1 MTVIPANSSPLAGLR
16 AALRSNDAILAV
28 AVLLILAL
36 MIIPLPPLA
45 LDLLVAFNF
54 ALSAGIILIAMY
66 IREPLDFSVF
76 PSVLL
81 LITLFRLGLN
91 VAASRLILLDADA
104 GKVVSTFGQM
114 LVGGNYV
121 VGVVVFLTLMII
133 QFVVI
138 TNGAG
143 RVAEVAAR
151 FTLDAMPGKQLAIDA
166 DLNAGAITESDAR
179 RRRRIIETEADFY
192 GAMDGASKFVRGDAI
207 AAVAIVL
214 VNIVGGF
221 LVGMFQLRLSLLE
234 ALQTYTLLTVGS
246 GLVVQIP
253 ALLVSTA
260 AGLIVTRSASEES
273 LGNDVMAQ
281 LGNPSALAVVTVLVL
296 GMMLIPGLPKI
307 PFLLIGSATGSA
319 AYFLWQKKQKQA
331 ALPAPA
337 APAAPAESQDDVTG
351 LLGVDALELEIGYG
365 LIPLVGEERAEN
377 LLRRVT
383 AIRRQM
389 ATELGIVLPKVRIRD
404 NLTLAAHAYRIKL
417 RGEEIA
423 RGEIVMDRYLAIG
436 VADGSSKVGPE
447 LSGIKTT
454 EPAFGLPALWITET
468 QRGQAELAGYTVVD
482 PISVIT
488 THLTEIIRL
497 HSASLMGRQQVQELL
512 DRVKKESPAA
522 VDGLVPDLLTLGEL
536 QEVLRN
542 LLRERLSVRD
552 LPTILEVLANN
563 ARLTRDPDVLAEAAR
578 QSMARTITNLYR
590 HDDGRLHVITLAP
603 ALESQL
609 KSSLASSER
618 GLSLQIDAERAHL
631 LLQKTGEEM
640 EKMAGQGYQP
650 ILLCAR
656 EVRLAFRRFAER
668 VLPNLLV
675 IAFSEIAPGVPVQA
689 HGVIDV

>member
-1 MTVIPANSSPLAGLR
+1 MTVIPATPPPLTGFR
-16 AALRSNDAILAV
+16 ALIRSNDAILAV
-28 AVLLILAL
+28 TVLIILAL
-36 MIIPLPPLA
+36 MILPLPPLM
-45 LDLLVAFNF
+45 LDLLIAFNF

-66 IREPLDFSVF
+66 TREPLDFSAF

-81 LITLFRLGLN
+81 LITLLRLGLN
-91 VAASRLILLDADA
+91 VAASRLILLEADA
-104 GKVVSTFGQM
+104 GKVIATFGNL

-166 DLNAGAITESDAR
+166 DLNAGVITEAEAR
-179 RRRRIIETEADFY
+179 RRRRVIETEADFY
-192 GAMDGASKFVRGDAI
+192 GAMDGSSKFVRGDAI

-214 VNIVGGF
+214 VNIIGGF
-221 LVGMFQLRLSLLE
+221 LVGMFQLNLTLLE

-273 LGNDVMAQ
+273 LGDDVLGQ
-281 LGNPSALAVVTVLVL
+281 LGNPSALGVVTVLLL
-296 GMMLIPGLPKI
+296 GMMLIPGLPKA
-307 PFLLIGSATGSA
+307 PFLFMGLSTGSA
-319 AYFLWQKKQKQA
+319 AYFILRKKDRQA
-331 ALPAPA
+331 AQVERDAIA
-337 APAAPAESQDDVTG
+337 NAPAAPAESPDDVNG
-351 LLGVDALELEIGYG
+351 LLAVDPLELEIGYG

-404 NLTLAAHAYRIKL
+404 NLTLPAHAYRIRL

-423 RGEIVMDRYLAIG
+423 RGEIMMDRFLAIG
-436 VADGSSKVGPE
+436 VAE
-447 LSGIKTT
+447 EANTLQGIKTT
-454 EPAFGLPALWITET
+454 EPAFGLPAMWIAET
-468 QRGQAELAGYTVVD
+468 QRGQAELAGYTIVD

-497 HSASLMGRQQVQELL
+497 HSWVLLGRQQTQELL
-512 DRVKKESPAA
+512 DRVKKDMPAA
-522 VDGLVPDLLTLGEL
+522 VDGLIPELLSLGET
-536 QEVLRN
+536 QDVLRN
-542 LLRERLSVRD
+542 LLRERLPIRD
-552 LPTILEVLANN
+552 MPTILEVLANN

-578 QSMARTITNLYR
+578 QSMARTITNLYK
-590 HDDGRLHVITLAP
+590 HEDGRLHVITLAP
-603 ALESQL
+603 ALEAQL
-609 KSSLASSER
+609 KATLASSER
-618 GLSLQIDAERAHL
+618 GLNLQLDPARAHAL
-631 LLQKTGEEM
+631 LRKTGDEM
-640 EKMAGQGYQP
+640 EKMAAQGYQP

-656 EVRLAFRRFAER
+656 EVRLVFRRFAER
-668 VLPNLLV
+668 ALPNLMV
-675 IAFSEIAPGVPVQA
+675 MAFSEIAPGVQVQA
-689 HGVIDV
+689 HGVVDL

>member
-54 ALSAGIILIAMY
+54 ALSAGVILIAMY

-104 GKVVSTFGQM
+104 GKVVSTFGKL

-281 LGNPSALAVVTVLVL
+281 LGNPSALGVVTVLVL
-296 GMMLIPGLPKI
+296 GMMFIPGLPKI
-307 PFLLIGSATGSA
+307 PFLLIGSATGGA

-404 NLTLAAHAYRIKL
+404 NLTLPAHAYRIKL

-423 RGEIVMDRYLAIG
+423 RGEIAIDRYLAIG
-436 VADGSSKVGPE
+436 LADGSSKGGQE
-447 LSGIKTT
+447 LQGIKTT
-454 EPAFGLPALWITET
+454 EPAFGLPALWITEA

-512 DRVKKESPAA
+512 DRAKKEAPAT
-522 VDGLVPDLLTLGEL
+522 VDGLIPELLTLGEL
-536 QEVLRN
+536 QDVLRN
-542 LLRERLSVRD
+542 LLRERLPIRD

-618 GLSLQIDAERAHL
+618 GLSLQIDAQRAHL
-631 LLQKTGEEM
+631 ILQKTGEEM

>member
-1 MTVIPANSSPLAGLR
+1 MTVIPANASPLAGLR

-104 GKVVSTFGQM
+104 GKVVNTFGQM

-337 APAAPAESQDDVTG
+337 APAAPA
-351 LLGVDALELEIGYG
+351 
-365 LIPLVGEERAEN
+365 
-377 LLRRVT
+377 
-383 AIRRQM
+383 
-389 ATELGIVLPKVRIRD
+389 
-404 NLTLAAHAYRIKL
+404 
-417 RGEEIA
+417 
-423 RGEIVMDRYLAIG
+423 
-436 VADGSSKVGPE
+436 
-447 LSGIKTT
+447 
-454 EPAFGLPALWITET
+454 
-468 QRGQAELAGYTVVD
+468 
-482 PISVIT
+482 
-488 THLTEIIRL
+488 
-497 HSASLMGRQQVQELL
+497 
-512 DRVKKESPAA
+512 
-522 VDGLVPDLLTLGEL
+522 
-536 QEVLRN
+536 
-542 LLRERLSVRD
+542 
-552 LPTILEVLANN
+552 
-563 ARLTRDPDVLAEAAR
+563 
-578 QSMARTITNLYR
+578 
-590 HDDGRLHVITLAP
+590 
-603 ALESQL
+603 
-609 KSSLASSER
+609 
-618 GLSLQIDAERAHL
+618 
-631 LLQKTGEEM
+631 
-640 EKMAGQGYQP
+640 
-650 ILLCAR
+650 
-656 EVRLAFRRFAER
+656 
-668 VLPNLLV
+668 
-675 IAFSEIAPGVPVQA
+675 
-689 HGVIDV
+689 

>member
-1 MTVIPANSSPLAGLR
+1 MTVIPANPPPLAGLR
-16 AALRSNDAILAV
+16 AMMRSNDAILAL
-28 AVLLILAL
+28 AVLVILAL

-45 LDLLVAFNF
+45 LDLLIAFNF

-104 GKVVSTFGQM
+104 GKVINTFGKL

-166 DLNAGAITESDAR
+166 DLNAGAITEADAR
-179 RRRRIIETEADFY
+179 RRRRLVEIEADFY
-192 GAMDGASKFVRGDAI
+192 GAMDGASKFVRGDAV

-214 VNIVGGF
+214 VNILGGF
-221 LVGMFQLRLSLLE
+221 LVGMFQLRLSLIE

-246 GLVVQIP
+246 GLIVQIP

-273 LGNDVMAQ
+273 LGTDVLEQ
-281 LGNPSALAVVTVLVL
+281 LGNPGALGVVTVLVL

-307 PFLLIGSATGSA
+307 PFLLIGSATGGT
-319 AYFLWQKKQKQA
+319 AYFLHKQRRKQA

-337 APAAPAESQDDVTG
+337 EPAAPAESPDDVTG
-351 LLGVDALELEIGYG
+351 LLGVDPLELEIGYG

-404 NLTLAAHAYRIKL
+404 NLTLPAHAYRIKL

-423 RGEIVMDRYLAIG
+423 RGEIVMDRHLAIG
-436 VADGSSKVGPE
+436 MADASVKGGPE
-447 LSGIKTT
+447 LHGIKAT
-454 EPAFGLPALWITET
+454 EPAFGLPALWITEA

-488 THLTEIIRL
+488 THLTEIIRA
-497 HSASLMGRQQVQELL
+497 HSASLLGRQQVQELL
-512 DRVKKESPAA
+512 DRMKRDMPAA
-522 VDGLVPDLLTLGEL
+522 VDGLIPDLLTLGEL
-536 QEVLRN
+536 QDVLRN
-542 LLRERLSVRD
+542 LLRERLPIRD
-552 LPTILEVLANN
+552 LPTLLEVLANN

-578 QSMARTITNLYR
+578 QNVARTITNLYR

-609 KSSLASSER
+609 KSAIASSER
-618 GLSLQIDAERAHL
+618 GLSLQIEASKAHAL
-631 LLQKTGEEM
+631 LRRTGEEM
-640 EKMAGQGYQP
+640 EKMAAQGYQP

-656 EVRLAFRRFAER
+656 EVRLALRRFAER
-668 VLPNLLV
+668 VLPNLTV
-675 IAFSEIAPGVPVQA
+675 IAFSEVAPGVQVQA
-689 HGVIDV
+689 HGVVDL